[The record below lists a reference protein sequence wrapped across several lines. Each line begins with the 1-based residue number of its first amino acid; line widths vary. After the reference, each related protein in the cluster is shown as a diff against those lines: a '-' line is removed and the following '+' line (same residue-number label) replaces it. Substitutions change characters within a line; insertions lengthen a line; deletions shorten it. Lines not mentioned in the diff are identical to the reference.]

1 MWTSARHLTRGATTR
16 GCGRVVDHLSRAFTV
31 STLTQTRGAHGPSE
45 ILSTPRPSLDA
56 PSSTIDEA
64 LTRGRQLYRDA
75 CREIPWVMTNYAL
88 EEVTTSKDIRRT
100 LKAMIRAKGEDIMR
114 VLPNEEWAGALDQ
127 AVMRGREELIALE
140 AHHYQRHHVIT
151 TFVNARCVDAA
162 ASEGNAGTT
171 KSAFVKSFLS
181 DGRREM
187 H

>member
-1 MWTSARHLTRGATTR
+1 MWTSARHLTRATTTQ
-16 GCGRVVDHLSRAFTV
+16 GRIVADQLSRAFTV
-31 STLTQTRGAHGPSE
+31 SALTETRVGPSD
-45 ILSTPRPSLDA
+45 ILSTPRPSLDT

-75 CREIPWVMTNYAL
+75 CREIPWVLSNYAL
-88 EEVTTSKDIRRT
+88 EEVTTSRDIRRT
-100 LKAMIRAKGEDIMR
+100 LKAMIREKGEDIMR
-114 VLPNEEWAGALDQ
+114 TLPSDEWPGAVDQ
-127 AVMRGREELIALE
+127 AVMRGREELVALE
-140 AHHYQRHHVIT
+140 AHHYQRHHLIA

-162 ASEGNAGTT
+162 SEGTKGAT